1 MSTTIGG
8 LVDRVFREYLEPAD
22 DLQSYTALD
31 TTLSSSGTTLSF
43 NGDLLTQEE
52 KDAMDS
58 GTIIE
63 CEQELMYCT
72 DLDTV
77 NNNVTVVR
85 GQRGTTAVE
94 HANGSLVKIAP
105 VFIRKAVFD

>member
-1 MSTTIGG
+1 M
-8 LVDRVFREYLEPAD
+8 
-22 DLQSYTALD
+22 
-31 TTLSSSGTTLSF
+31 
-43 NGDLLTQEE
+43 
-52 KDAMDS
+52 
-58 GTIIE
+58 
-63 CEQELMYCT
+63 T

-105 VFIRKAVFD
+105 VFIRKAVFDSKKIQGNPSSPKESPKEE